1 MDNELTALATS
12 GATTLVSIM
21 ATDSWTHARGLIAR
35 LLTRNAPGRSTLREL
50 DDAHSQ
56 LTGAD
61 PLHAHQAAAELIAQ
75 WTTHLQHLM
84 AADPAARDE
93 LRSLLRSLER
103 LTGTATTPAVT
114 VHNEINGDIHHAPVI
129 QAGRIHTLTLYTPAP
144 QRPEDNPS

>member
-1 MDNELTALATS
+1 MDSELTALATS
-12 GATTLVSIM
+12 GATTLVSLM

-35 LLTRNAPGRSTLREL
+35 LLTRNAPGRSTLAEL

-61 PLHAHQAAAELIAQ
+61 PLHAHQTAAELIGQ

-84 AADPAARDE
+84 ASEPAARDE

-103 LTGTATTPAVT
+103 LTGTATTPAAT

-129 QAGRIHTLTLYTPAP
+129 QAGRIHTLTLYTPAH
-144 QRPEDNPS
+144 RSEDNPP